1 MKVEGPPIVQPHVP
15 FGVDPKSL
23 TCAFWKAGRCDKG
36 SRCKFSHSSD
46 AQRKTQKK
54 DLYTD
59 TRDQKDDDDKKND
72 TMDKWD
78 QDRLNKVIN
87 MKHGNPRTTT
97 DKVCKYFLQ
106 AVEDGKYGWFWE
118 CPNGGEK
125 CMYRHALPPGF
136 VLKSERKEREAL
148 EKANEISLEEFLE
161 SARHKLGSNLT
172 PVTPESFAKW
182 KKERLDKK
190 AAEEEAMRLKKATQ
204 AQANKMA
211 GLSGRE
217 MFALNP
223 EMFADEDDDDDD
235 GALDMTTYMPAGW
248 EQGRQED
255 DVPSEGVANLRVQD

>member
-1 MKVEGPPIVQPHVP
+1 
-15 FGVDPKSL
+15 
-23 TCAFWKAGRCDKG
+23 
-36 SRCKFSHSSD
+36 
-46 AQRKTQKK
+46 
-54 DLYTD
+54 
-59 TRDQKDDDDKKND
+59 
-72 TMDKWD
+72 
-78 QDRLNKVIN
+78 
-87 MKHGNPRTTT
+87 
-97 DKVCKYFLQ
+97 
-106 AVEDGKYGWFWE
+106 
-118 CPNGGEK
+118 
-125 CMYRHALPPGF
+125 MYRHALPPGF

-248 EQGRQED
+248 EQGRPEEAARDMAQLHVND
-255 DVPSEGVANLRVQD
+255 A

>member
-1 MKVEGPPIVQPHVP
+1 
-15 FGVDPKSL
+15 
-23 TCAFWKAGRCDKG
+23 
-36 SRCKFSHSSD
+36 
-46 AQRKTQKK
+46 
-54 DLYTD
+54 
-59 TRDQKDDDDKKND
+59 
-72 TMDKWD
+72 
-78 QDRLNKVIN
+78 
-87 MKHGNPRTTT
+87 
-97 DKVCKYFLQ
+97 
-106 AVEDGKYGWFWE
+106 
-118 CPNGGEK
+118 
-125 CMYRHALPPGF
+125 MYRHALPPGF

-255 DVPSEGVANLRVQD
+255 VVPSDGMANLRVQD